1 MSADYWSSSQRTKW
15 QLNRSQ
21 LLESRRKVMIL
32 ERKMIQ
38 NGLIK
43 ELPQIQYDYN
53 MRIYLHNL
61 LIKLGRRLNIRQ
73 VALATGEIYL
83 IRFLTRVSI
92 KEINVYL
99 LVTTCVYVACK
110 VEECPQHIRL
120 ILSEARN
127 LWPEYIPQDI
137 AKLAEFEFYLIE
149 EMDLYLFLHHP
160 YRSLIQI
167 KDYLIDNFDTFGF
180 KLTDDELQNS
190 WSLINDSYI
199 TDLHLFLPPHII
211 SIAAIY
217 ITIVLKKNL
226 AELRGSTDKDENDN
240 GNTSTSTINNNPNNN
255 NNSTNNN
262 STTTTTTNNNN
273 TNNNNN
279 NNNNI
284 NFDSINNINNNNS
297 NNDNINIITNNNNN
311 MNNTVSNSQSINNT
325 NDINSNDNQN
335 SSNVNMSTAA
345 VTNDKD
351 SMHIDDLMTLVN
363 PNSQNKL
370 LQNSI
375 HNQNANE
382 ILETNFHDTKL
393 DEETIK
399 INKFMNFLI
408 QSHINLDE
416 VVEAMQDMINL
427 YVIWNRYNEA
437 GVKKA
442 LQSML
447 LAR

>member
-240 GNTSTSTINNNPNNN
+240 GNNSTSTINNNPNNN

-279 NNNNI
+279 NNNI

-297 NNDNINIITNNNNN
+297 NNDNINIINNNNNN

-325 NDINSNDNQN
+325 NDTNSNDNQN